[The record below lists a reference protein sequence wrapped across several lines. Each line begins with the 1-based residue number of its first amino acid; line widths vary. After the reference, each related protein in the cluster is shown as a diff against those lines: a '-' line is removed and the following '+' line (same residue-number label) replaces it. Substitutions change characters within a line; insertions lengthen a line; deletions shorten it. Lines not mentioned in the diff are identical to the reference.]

1 MNEKMNEHEIFLRFL
16 KSEGLR
22 FTSER
27 EIILNEAFSIHEHFE
42 AEDLVFSIRRHGH
55 RVSKATVY
63 RTLALLVQSGL
74 LREVIFGERHSHYEH
89 VFGHKHHDHLICL
102 KCGKIIE
109 FSDQTI
115 ERLQKSVCGRYRFEP
130 VRHRME
136 IMGTCEDCARH
147 RTQNEP
153 ECGERGA

>member
-1 MNEKMNEHEIFLRFL
+1 MNEKMNEHEIFRRFL

-63 RTLALLVQSGL
+63 RTLALLVQCGL

-89 VFGHKHHDHLICL
+89 VFGHKHHDHLICVN
-102 KCGKIIE
+102 CGKIIE
-109 FSDQTI
+109 FSDETI
-115 ERLQKSVCGRYRFEP
+115 ERLQKSVCGQYRFEL
-130 VRHRME
+130 VRHRLE
-136 IMGTCEDCARH
+136 IMGTCEDCARQ
-147 RTQNEP
+147 RT
-153 ECGERGA
+153 